1 MLKPFL
7 IRLTPEL
14 EM

>member
-7 IRLTPEL
+7 E
-14 EM
+14 